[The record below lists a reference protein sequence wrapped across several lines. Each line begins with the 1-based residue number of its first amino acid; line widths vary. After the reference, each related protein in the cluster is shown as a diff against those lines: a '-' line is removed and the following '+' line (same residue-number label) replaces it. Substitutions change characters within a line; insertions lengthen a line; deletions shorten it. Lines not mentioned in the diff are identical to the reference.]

1 MGSSVERYE
10 YTRVHIHT
18 HTQPHTHT
26 QMNFLKNHVS
36 IQEGSKLFTLVKSKA
51 VQPPLVTSG
60 IPDIPATL
68 PLSPQTYS
76 SPPTALT
83 KPVTSHP
90 PFFFSK
96 ASK

>member
-18 HTQPHTHT
+18 HTAPYTHT
-26 QMNFLKNHVS
+26 DELSKES
-36 IQEGSKLFTLVKSKA
+36 CIQEGSKLFTLVKSKA
-51 VQPPLVTSG
+51 AQPPLVTSG